1 MKLRNKLAAITAAA
15 MLAFTGVGF
24 AAWIFENEATVAPS
38 ATNEITTAV
47 ELTGL
52 TNTTGAFKLVLD
64 QPVKSYNAQ
73 GKDVHWEDNN
83 GNVIT
88 SITLTPAITVVD
100 GSDNPTIEYAITSTV
115 DGGDIENYVSFTPAA
130 DPTGT
135 FTKANYNS
143 VTITYTLP
151 TVAYILEPSSL
162 ANYNTMVAALDGE
175 TVDFS
180 ITLNIT
186 DNVA

>member
-1 MKLRNKLAAITAAA
+1 M
-15 MLAFTGVGF
+15 
-24 AAWIFENEATVAPS
+24 
-38 ATNEITTAV
+38 
-47 ELTGL
+47 
-52 TNTTGAFKLVLD
+52 
-64 QPVKSYNAQ
+64 Q
-73 GKDVHWEDNN
+73 GKGVHWENAS
-83 GNVIT
+83 GEAIT

-115 DGGDIENYVSFTPAA
+115 DGGDIETYVSFTPAA
-130 DPTGT
+130 DPAGT

-143 VTITYTLP
+143 VSITYTLP

-162 ANYNTMVAALDGE
+162 ANYNAMVSALSGE

-186 DNVA
+186 DNIA

>member
-24 AAWIFENEATVAPS
+24 AAWVFNNTATVAPS

-64 QPVKSYNAQ
+64 QPRKAGYNEQ
-73 GKDVHWEDNN
+73 GKDVHWENAS
-83 GNVIT
+83 GETIT
-88 SITLTPAITVVD
+88 SITLTPAITVVE
-100 GSDNPTIEYAITSTV
+100 GSDNPTIEYAITSTL

-143 VTITYTLP
+143 VAITYT
-151 TVAYILEPSSL
+151 
-162 ANYNTMVAALDGE
+162 
-175 TVDFS
+175 
-180 ITLNIT
+180 
-186 DNVA
+186 